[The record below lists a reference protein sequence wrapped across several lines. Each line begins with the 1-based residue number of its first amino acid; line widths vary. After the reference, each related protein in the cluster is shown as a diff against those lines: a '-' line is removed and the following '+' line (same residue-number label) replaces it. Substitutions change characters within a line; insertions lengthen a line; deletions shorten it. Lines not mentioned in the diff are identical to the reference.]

1 MFSPD
6 FLSALAKFANV
17 LIVAAFEMVWHE
29 ALADVLEKGK
39 VSIADGNGELMMVVM
54 VMLVTMVM
62 MVMLGMLVM
71 MAMLVVVMM
80 VGMFLV
86 IWVIMVIVMA
96 MMVMMTMMAMM
107 VKKD

>member
-39 VSIADGNGELMMVVM
+39 VNMADVM
-54 VMLVTMVM
+54 NL
-62 MVMLGMLVM
+62 
-71 MAMLVVVMM
+71 
-80 VGMFLV
+80 
-86 IWVIMVIVMA
+86 
-96 MMVMMTMMAMM
+96 
-107 VKKD
+107 

>member
-39 VSIADGNGELMMVVM
+39 VSIADGNEKFIK
-54 VMLVTMVM
+54 
-62 MVMLGMLVM
+62 
-71 MAMLVVVMM
+71 ADR
-80 VGMFLV
+80 
-86 IWVIMVIVMA
+86 W
-96 MMVMMTMMAMM
+96 
-107 VKKD
+107 